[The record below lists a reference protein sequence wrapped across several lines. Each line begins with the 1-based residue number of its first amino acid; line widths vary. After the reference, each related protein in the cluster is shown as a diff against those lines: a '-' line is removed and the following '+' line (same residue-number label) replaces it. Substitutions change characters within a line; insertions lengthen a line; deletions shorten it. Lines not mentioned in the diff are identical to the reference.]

1 MNEFTHY
8 GHHPSRKDLDNCS
21 ACALL
26 YAECEPNYS
35 AWPLSFIQNGRQI
48 PTKYYAALKKE
59 LNRTDNDLYVE
70 NLKNKLK
77 QINFNIEVLN
87 G

>member
-26 YAECEPNYS
+26 YAETEPNYA
-35 AWPLSFIQNGRQI
+35 AWPLAFLQNGRQI
-48 PTKYYAALKKE
+48 PTKYYAVLKKE
-59 LNRTDNDLYVE
+59 LSRKDNDRYVE
-70 NLKNKLK
+70 NLKQKLA
-77 QINFNIEVLN
+77 ISGFNVEVDN